1 MEILGRPF
9 VLGLTLTLTVEAV
22 KPLTSAR
29 GYKADR
35 APHDKKLRILARI
48 QNFRHD
54 SLIMKI
60 ICGFQYDHLRFPVR
74 TLYDRRA
81 ALCIEQKRRL
91 SSFRVQ
97 QSLGTAKRA
106 PEKRSFSLALQ
117 GALP

>member
-1 MEILGRPF
+1 MRI
-9 VLGLTLTLTVEAV
+9 TLFTVEAV

-60 ICGFQYDHLRFPVR
+60 ICGFQYELNSIRQ
-74 TLYDRRA
+74 TSS
-81 ALCIEQKRRL
+81 ALH
-91 SSFRVQ
+91 
-97 QSLGTAKRA
+97 
-106 PEKRSFSLALQ
+106 
-117 GALP
+117 